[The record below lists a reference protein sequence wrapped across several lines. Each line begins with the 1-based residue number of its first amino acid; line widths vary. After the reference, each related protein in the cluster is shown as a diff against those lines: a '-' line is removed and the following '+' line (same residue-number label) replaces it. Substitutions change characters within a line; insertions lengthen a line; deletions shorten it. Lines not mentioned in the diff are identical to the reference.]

1 MTPLPLAP
9 SVEVKGKP
17 PAIAERAIDAFA
29 ALDLPLARSSVRD
42 GYAETPWLDTA
53 GFTPT
58 SRRPVGG
65 DMVRFRLWVDA
76 ARPNY
81 SLVTVEPSVRRAADP
96 SLPEREL
103 DHLAAESHPAY
114 VRAES
119 LLVKISGRP
128 LRRPPPPTPG
138 AAAPDSARPRP
149 DVPPPA
155 PPK

>member
-9 SVEVKGKP
+9 AVEVKGKP
-17 PAIAERAIDAFA
+17 PAITERAIDAFA

-53 GFTPT
+53 GYTPT
-58 SRRPVGG
+58 SRRPVGP
-65 DMVRFRLWVDA
+65 DVVRFRVWVDA

-81 SLVTVEPSVRRAADP
+81 SMVTVEPSVRRVADP

-103 DHLAAESHPAY
+103 DRLAPDTHPAY
-114 VRAES
+114 ARAES

-128 LRRPPPPTPG
+128 LRRPQPPSPSS
-138 AAAPDSARPRP
+138 PDSARRRP
-149 DVPPPA
+149 DTLPPA
-155 PPK
+155 PPR